1 MTLQTWLDLPKV
13 ASVVPG
19 IPEADP
25 GFSEEGSEYLK
36 KGVWGI
42 TSEAVWV
49 YILKTLKS
57 LHDFEHMFEE
67 LSITKSVA
75 NLGEELGGYG
85 PLPP

>member
-1 MTLQTWLDLPKV
+1 MTCINAKLPTNNAKLPINNTQDFLKGE
-13 ASVVPG
+13 SK
-19 IPEADP
+19 
-25 GFSEEGSEYLK
+25 YLK